1 MSYKVIQCQIAQDSL
16 IYDYC
21 DSNAQKA
28 KLLYNAALFR
38 IRQIFTGWD
47 KDSRTDNEKEVFAE
61 VDLLQQT
68 YPSVKVKKVISYG
81 HLEKL
86 MRVTHNPDFFAG
98 LPMQTAQA
106 VVKHAGTDFSNWL
119 KSLKAYKQDPS
130 KFLGRPQMPHYQ
142 KRKIITFGITNQDA
156 VLYPADHGVNLK
168 LPGRKERLYL
178 SNVEADSV
186 LKEVKIKPY
195 YGRYILCLTLES
207 ENFAADNTDMP
218 NLCAIDFGVSNFAAV
233 VCNDGSSMLYKGGAV
248 LSECQWFHKKRAKA
262 VSIITKGHEH
272 MHASSRYLSALS
284 RHHADFIKDQ
294 CHKISRSIINYCM
307 EHHAGTLVLGENK
320 RWKQDCDMGSQNNQN
335 FVSMPTGLLKQMIIY
350 KASDAG
356 IKTIMQEESYT
367 SQADITAMDYI
378 PVYGV
383 DAENAVFSGRRIS
396 RSLYRCFNGMIIN
409 ADCNGA
415 ANIMRKAIT
424 DAWNSITDF
433 SFLASPEVSGFH
445 ELNPLSI
452 SVKGIAAA

>member
-61 VDLLQQT
+61 VALLQQT

-130 KFLGRPQMPHYQ
+130 KFLGKPQMPHYQ
-142 KRKIITFGITNQDA
+142 KRNIITFGITNQDA

-218 NLCAIDFGVSNFAAV
+218 NICAIDFGVSNFAAV

-262 VSIITKGHEH
+262 VSIIT
-272 MHASSRYLSALS
+272 
-284 RHHADFIKDQ
+284 
-294 CHKISRSIINYCM
+294 
-307 EHHAGTLVLGENK
+307 
-320 RWKQDCDMGSQNNQN
+320 
-335 FVSMPTGLLKQMIIY
+335 
-350 KASDAG
+350 
-356 IKTIMQEESYT
+356 
-367 SQADITAMDYI
+367 
-378 PVYGV
+378 
-383 DAENAVFSGRRIS
+383 
-396 RSLYRCFNGMIIN
+396 
-409 ADCNGA
+409 
-415 ANIMRKAIT
+415 
-424 DAWNSITDF
+424 
-433 SFLASPEVSGFH
+433 
-445 ELNPLSI
+445 
-452 SVKGIAAA
+452 

>member
-1 MSYKVIQCQIAQDSL
+1 MPYRVIQCQITPDNL

-21 DSNAQKA
+21 DSNARKA

-47 KDSRTDNEKEVFAE
+47 KDSHTDNEKEVFAE
-61 VDLLQQT
+61 VDFLQQT
-68 YPSVKVKKVISYG
+68 YPSIKVKRVISYS

-98 LPMQTAQA
+98 LPMQSAQA
-106 VVKHAGTDFSNWL
+106 VVRHAVTDFSNWL

-130 KFLGRPQMPHYQ
+130 KFLGKPQMPRYQ
-142 KRKIITFGITNQDA
+142 KRDTITFGITNQSA
-156 VLYPADHGVNLK
+156 VLYSADKGSFLK
-168 LPGRKERLYL
+168 LPLIDGHLYL
-178 SNVEADSV
+178 PNIECDSI

-195 YGRYILCLTLES
+195 YGRYILSLTLECKDPV
-207 ENFAADNTDMP
+207 ADNTDMP
-218 NLCAIDFGVSNFAAV
+218 NICAIDFGVSNFAAV

-248 LSECQWFHKKRAKA
+248 LADCQWYHKQKAKA
-262 VSIITKGHEH
+262 VGIIAKGHEH
-272 MHASSRYLSALS
+272 MHVSSRYLNVLS
-284 RHHADFIKDQ
+284 RHHADFMKDQ
-294 CHKISRSIINYCM
+294 CHKISRAIVNYCM
-307 EHHAGTLVLGENK
+307 KHRAGTLVLGENK
-320 RWKQDCDMGSQNNQN
+320 LWKQDCGMNPQSNQN
-335 FVSMPTGLLKQMIIY
+335 FVSMPIGLLKQLIIY
-350 KASDAG
+350 KAADAG
-356 IKTIMQEESYT
+356 IKIIMQEESYT

-383 DAENAVFSGRRIS
+383 DDEKAVFSGRRMK
-396 RSLYRCFNGMIIN
+396 RGLYKCSNGLIIN

-415 ANIMRKAIT
+415 ANIMRKAIP
-424 DAWNSITDF
+424 DAWKGIVDF

-452 SVKGIAAA
+452 PAKGIAAA